1 MTRSWMKA
9 LQCIGEALDI
19 HNLDREPGK
28 IFITGGHGVIERR
41 IVTKLVHVGYADVR
55 VGTDIKNSLDQMSV
69 NGAEYIDFS
78 WNREET
84 YANALIGIKSVIIT
98 MPYQKHW
105 YKHFSAFLK
114 ACKKAGVKHYVKLSF
129 YLSNIAGT
137 RQIPFVKHHTNCD
150 EMLMNLILP
159 DEEHLSQMSYT
170 ILSASHF
177 MSNPTINY
185 GMDLNSTQPFVNC
198 YGASK
203 GHGCNYISPNDVS
216 DAALCVVLSPREHY
230 NRIYTLLGPELITVQ
245 DISDLMSKY
254 YGKNID
260 SVDISLSM
268 YRNILLE
275 RNIPRWKVK
284 DLVAMQ
290 QVLASGLENNIV
302 RYMQNDFETICG
314 YHPESFTEYL
324 TRTET
329 MTFLESGITKCFP

>member
-1 MTRSWMKA
+1 MKA
-9 LQCIGEALDI
+9 LQYIGEALDI

-28 IFITGGHGVIERR
+28 IFVTGGYGVIEQR
-41 IVTKLVHVGYADVR
+41 IVTKLVDVGYADVR

-69 NGAEYIDFS
+69 NRAEYVDFS

-98 MPYQKHW
+98 MPCQKHW

-129 YLSNIAGT
+129 YLSNIPGT

-150 EMLMNLILP
+150 KMLMNLILP

-170 ILSASHF
+170 ILSASHY

-185 GMDLNSTQPFVNC
+185 GIDLSSTQPLVNC
-198 YGASK
+198 YQASK
-203 GHGCNYISPNDVS
+203 GQACNYVSPNDVS
-216 DAALCVVLSPREHY
+216 DAALCVVLSPRDHY
-230 NRIYTLLGPELITVQ
+230 NRIYTLLGPELSTHQ
-245 DISDLMSKY
+245 DITNLMSKY

-260 SVDISLSM
+260 SVDVCLSK
-268 YRNILLE
+268 YCNILLE

-284 DLVAMQ
+284 DIVAMQ
-290 QVLASGLENNIV
+290 QVLESGLEKNIV
-302 RYMQNDFETICG
+302 NYMQNDFETICG

-324 TRTET
+324 TRTDT
-329 MTFLESGITKCFP
+329 MTYLESGITNVSVI